1 MTHSVLRSV
10 FLSIVALSLMALA
23 PALERLAVAE
33 SKLVDPVWDV
43 FEADSN
49 IEVDHSA
56 WTAFLQTYVTTD
68 AEGINRVAYADVTN
82 TDQTALDDYLT
93 DLQSVDPRRLNR
105 NEQLAYWTNL
115 YNARTVDLI
124 LEYYPVKSIREIK
137 FGLFSTGPWGEPLM
151 TVIGKDLS
159 LNHIESG
166 IVRPIWDEPRI
177 HYTFNCAALGCPNLG
192 KEAYRGATIERQMEE
207 AANAYVNHSRGV
219 AFDEDGELILSKIYA
234 WYREDYGEGK
244 EGVLSHIKKYLP
256 ADTAAL
262 VRERGKVDS
271 YAYDWDLNDAATAE

>member
-1 MTHSVLRSV
+1 MRRFTLRS
-10 FLSIVALSLMALA
+10 FILPLIALSLMGLA

-43 FEADSN
+43 FEADSE
-49 IEVDHSA
+49 IVVDHSA
-56 WTAFLQTYVTTD
+56 WTLFLQAYVKTD
-68 AEGINRVAYADVTN
+68 DEDVNRVAYADVSYA
-82 TDQTALDDYLT
+82 DQKVLDEYLDD
-93 DLQSVDPRRLNR
+93 LQNVDPRRLNR

-124 LEYYPVKSIREIK
+124 LEYYPVESIREIK

-159 LNHIESG
+159 LNDIESG

-192 KEAYRGATIERQMEE
+192 KEAYRGAVIERQMEE
-207 AANAYVNHSRGV
+207 AANAYVNHPRGV
-219 AFDEDGELILSKIYA
+219 AFDEDGELVISKIYA
-234 WYREDYGEGK
+234 WYREDYGDGK
-244 EGVLSHIKKYLP
+244 DGILRHIEKYLP
-256 ADTAAL
+256 AEKAVR

-271 YAYDWDLNDAATAE
+271 YAYDWRLNDTATTE